1 MYHICFCAD
10 ENYIKFAAVMMNK
23 TNAKQYE
30 KKPYIFHIL
39 TDKIKNQ
46 IIQKLNQL
54 EKI

>member
-10 ENYIKFAAVMMNK
+10 ENYIKFAAVMMHNILNK

-46 IIQKLNQL
+46 TIKN
-54 EKI
+54 